1 MHATVVAG
9 ACGLA
14 AMIIGMR
21 TVARHRP
28 PAGGRIP
35 ADRSRHGRSPAVGA
49 ARAIRGVARAAQAL
63 HGGPS
68 AGGAQAAARHLR
80 AALGCAAVAV
90 TDGEHLLA
98 WDGTG
103 TRHAPD
109 APEHARTGEVRCADP
124 HCPVRHVVAV
134 PFDGGTLAAYGPDRG
149 TAVTRDVLDDVAL
162 LLEPTGCS
170 GGCGG
175 SSPHKALGCSG
186 GCGGSSPHPALG
198 CAEGC
203 EGSSPHKALDCP
215 GGCAGSSPRTAPA
228 ALSRERASER
238 RPAVAEVI
246 PAGVGSVIRFVRRA
260 DVRYAE
266 AHGDYARLYTQAGSH
281 LVRVS
286 LAALEEAWGDAGFV
300 RIHRSHLVA
309 LAHVDEMVLDGG
321 RCTLRV
327 GGARLTVSRRNTGA
341 LRDRLV
347 RDIRPG
353 SP

>member
-35 ADRSRHGRSPAVGA
+35 ADRSRHGRGPAGGA

-98 WDGTG
+98 WDGSG

-162 LLEPTGCS
+162 LLEPTGCA
-170 GGCGG
+170 GECGG
-175 SSPHKALGCSG
+175 SSPHKALGCA
-186 GCGGSSPHPALG
+186 GSSPHQ
-198 CAEGC
+198 
-203 EGSSPHKALDCP
+203 ALDCP
-215 GGCAGSSPRTAPA
+215 GGCAGSSTRTAAA
-228 ALSRERASER
+228 ALSPERASER